1 MIVNLIEKRGPM
13 DRIAKFSNKLLENVS
28 KVIVGKD
35 KEIELVIVAFLS
47 NGHVLLEDIPGT
59 GKTMMIR
66 AFSKTLDLPFKRI
79 QFTPDLL
86 PSDITGINFYNQ
98 KTGDFEFRQG
108 PLFSNI
114 VLADEIN
121 RATPRTQSS
130 LLEAME
136 EKQISSDGI
145 TRKLK
150 EPFMVLAT
158 QNPVESFGTFP
169 LPEAQLDRFLMRLSL
184 GYPVKDDEKNI
195 VLKNINNPIDKIGS
209 IIDSQ
214 ELDTIYG
221 LIDNVTISDEVLDY
235 LVDIVNA
242 TRDHNKI
249 ELGVSPRGSIALF
262 KASRVYAAIN
272 GRDYILPEDIK
283 YLAPY
288 ILNHRLIARGTSD
301 VEKTMELINELV
313 ENIKVP
319 LEEI

>member
-1 MIVNLIEKRGPM
+1 M